1 MERSELTADELVLPS
16 SMLLDSFMGSLE
28 LVKLMVGKEIISRM
42 LRIWEIPLVI
52 GRNRGRQAPT
62 IPSEDST
69 IGQYRVG
76 VNRSFRYGS
85 VNGMTFEYA
94 DSLTCK
100 VLVTR
105 IGLLTSIVVS
115 FHSIFDLV

>member
-1 MERSELTADELVLPS
+1 MGRSELTADEVVLPS
-16 SMLLDSFMGSLE
+16 SRLLDSFTGFLE
-28 LVKLMVGKEIISRM
+28 PVKLMVGKEINSRM
-42 LRIWEIPLVI
+42 LPILEIPLVI

-85 VNGMTFEYA
+85 VNGLTFEYA

-100 VLVTR
+100 ILVTR
-105 IGLLTSIVVS
+105 IGLLTSTVVS
-115 FHSIFDLV
+115 FYSIFDLV